1 MKGKAGLIVGGV
13 TFTIF
18 MTEAIIHYNVGAKT
32 ENPARKFGIPPINRL
47 FNMALIVGTASLVSS
62 LIVSV
67 LIKNQ

>member
-18 MTEAIIHYNVGAKT
+18 MAEAIVHYNVGAKT
-32 ENPARKFGIPPINRL
+32 ENPAHKFSIPPLKRML
-47 FNMALIVGTASLVSS
+47 NMALIIGTASLLSS
-62 LIVSV
+62 LIIGA